1 MIPTFGGKVLCP
13 TKIDQ
18 IMAILKKA
26 AEMKESAVN
35 LNDIAD
41 NICSLS
47 IKQAKF
53 DMNCIY
59 SPDTK
64 CMSVEIFDKETEES
78 KDYFQDKDIVLY
90 NSE

>member
-1 MIPTFGGKVLCP
+1 MIPTFGDKVLCP

-41 NICSLS
+41 NLCSLN

-53 DMNCIY
+53 DMSCTY

-64 CMSVEIFDKETEES
+64 CMSVEIFDKDTEES
-78 KDYFQDKDIVLY
+78 KNYL
-90 NSE
+90 